1 MRLMTKI
8 FGVVTLAATIASLT
22 ATVIARHEIF
32 KQGEQDL
39 VLKSQAVLDQLEGV
53 RDYVAT
59 QGGLSEYFDL
69 IVSRFPAGDLS
80 PEISENVLKR
90 VPIFASIQ
98 VGQIQAEKSG
108 YKFRVFSPEPRRKEN
123 LASQDEMEIFKR
135 FAQDKELKELVSKTD
150 DSVIVYRPVRLAEKQ
165 GCLLCHGNPAQ
176 SPYGNGKDILGY
188 KMENWGDNKL
198 HGVFAITS
206 SLETTKSA
214 GMTSV
219 LGIAITGFVGLLGS
233 ILFAWWALRGSL
245 KRLSV
250 AVSAIRSSSQNL
262 EESGTEVAVASN
274 NLSHSSTE
282 AAAAL
287 EETSASLEELSSLVK
302 INTDNSGQA
311 KDLSAQAMYAAKQ
324 GEANILRL
332 IETVKNVAESSKKV
346 EEISVVIDDIAFQT
360 NLLALNASVEA
371 ARAGEQG
378 KGFAV
383 VAEAVRTLALKSAT
397 SAKEISSL
405 IGESRE
411 RIEESYG
418 QALQSGESLKVIVQE
433 SEKVSELNSSIAT
446 SSAEQATGIEQ
457 ITKAVH
463 DLDKVTQDNAASSEE
478 SAAASVDLTKQS
490 EELRSLVREMES
502 IVNGLEKAG

>member
-39 VLKSQAVLDQLEGV
+39 ILKSQAVLDQLEGV

-59 QGGLSEYFDL
+59 QGGLKDYFNL
-69 IVSRFPAGDLS
+69 IVKRFPDGDLS
-80 PEISENVLKR
+80 PEIAESVLKR

-108 YKFRVFSPEPRRKEN
+108 YQFRVFSPEPRRKEN
-123 LASQDEMEIFKR
+123 LASLSEMEIFKQ
-135 FAQDKELKELVSKTD
+135 FAQDEKLKELVSKTD
-150 DSVIVYRPVRLAEKQ
+150 DSVVVYRPVRLAEKQ
-165 GCLLCHGNPAQ
+165 GCLLCHGSPSQ

-214 GMTSV
+214 GMKSV
-219 LGIAITGFVGLLGS
+219 IGIAITGIVGLLGS
-233 ILFAWWALRGSL
+233 ILFAWWALRNSL

-250 AVSAIRSSSQNL
+250 AVSSIRASSQNL
-262 EESGTEVAVASN
+262 EESGTEVSVASN

-311 KDLSAQAMYAAKQ
+311 KDLSAQAMLAAKQ
-324 GEANILRL
+324 GEANIMRL
-332 IETVKNVAESSKKV
+332 IETVKDVADSSKKV

-397 SAKEISSL
+397 SAKEISNL
-405 IGESRE
+405 ISESRE

-418 QALQSGESLKVIVQE
+418 QALQSGESLKLIVQE
-433 SEKVSELNSSIAT
+433 SEKVSELNSSIAI

-490 EELRSLVREMES
+490 EELRVLVREMES
-502 IVNGLEKAG
+502 IVNGFQKVG